1 MTYDMNGAWE
11 NVTGHQSPLYK
22 NPYDNH
28 EDIVKNY
35 YNTDTAMKLF
45 ESYGIPKDKL
55 VVGSPYYSRGWKGVK
70 MMDL

>member
-28 EDIVKNY
+28 EDMVKIIIIRIQ
-35 YNTDTAMKLF
+35 L
-45 ESYGIPKDKL
+45 
-55 VVGSPYYSRGWKGVK
+55 
-70 MMDL
+70 